1 MGPATDECCDVHE
14 SQWDSTP
21 LSRFERIHLMPSTRA
36 TAGRVV
42 AAGVAAVAL
51 AAIIG
56 AVAFGA
62 GQQPSSSPT
71 PTASPTST
79 PAPTSPPTPVPATPA
94 PTTEAVGVPPV
105 VVLDTIEDQDPRI
118 VIDDQTGRLVAARS
132 GHAGDGMSV
141 PWNSARVDQVDPTT
155 LQVTWVG
162 FPGEEDDVLTVDAKG
177 GALVLIFDQKA
188 PYANTD
194 ALGADR
200 VLVLTFDSPV
210 DATKVD
216 VGFPSVEASF

>member
-1 MGPATDECCDVHE
+1 
-14 SQWDSTP
+14 
-21 LSRFERIHLMPSTRA
+21 MPSTRA
-36 TAGRVV
+36 TAGRV
-42 AAGVAAVAL
+42 AGAGVAAVAL
-51 AAIIG
+51 TAIIG

-62 GQQPSSSPT
+62 GQQPSSSPA

-79 PAPTSPPTPVPATPA
+79 PAPTTPATPIPANPA
-94 PTTEAVGVPPV
+94 PTAGLVGVPPV
-105 VVLDTIEDQDPRI
+105 VVLDTIDDQDPR
-118 VIDDQTGRLVAARS
+118 VAIDDQTGRLIAARS

-141 PWNSARVDQVDPTT
+141 RWNSARIDQVDPTT
-155 LQVTWVG
+155 IRVTWVG
-162 FPGEEDDVLTVDAKG
+162 FPGEKDVVLTVDAKDG
-177 GALVLIFDQKA
+177 NPVLVFDQKA

-210 DATKVD
+210 DATTVD

>member
-1 MGPATDECCDVHE
+1 
-14 SQWDSTP
+14 
-21 LSRFERIHLMPSTRA
+21 MPSTRA
-36 TAGRVV
+36 TAGRVA

-51 AAIIG
+51 ATIIG

-62 GQQPSSSPT
+62 GQQPSNSPT

-79 PAPTSPPTPVPATPA
+79 PAPTSPATPIPATPA
-94 PTTEAVGVPPV
+94 PTAEPVGVPAV
-105 VVLDTIEDQDPRI
+105 VVLDTINDQDPRLA
-118 VIDDQTGRLVAARS
+118 IDDQTGRLVTARS
-132 GHAGDGMSV
+132 GQGGDGMSV
-141 PWNSARVDQVDPTT
+141 RWNSAKVDQVDPTT
-155 LQVTWVG
+155 IRVTWVG
-162 FPGEEDDVLTVDAKG
+162 FPGEEDVVLTVDAKDG
-177 GALVLIFDQKA
+177 TPVLIFDQKA

-200 VLVLTFDSPV
+200 VLILTFDSPV

>member
-1 MGPATDECCDVHE
+1 
-14 SQWDSTP
+14 
-21 LSRFERIHLMPSTRA
+21 MPSTRA
-36 TAGRVV
+36 TAGRVA

-62 GQQPSSSPT
+62 GRQPASSPT

-79 PAPTSPPTPVPATPA
+79 PAPTSPATPVPPTPVPSAEP
-94 PTTEAVGVPPV
+94 VGVPPV
-105 VVLDTIEDQDPRI
+105 VVLDTIDDQDPRLA
-118 VIDDQTGRLVAARS
+118 IDDQTGRLVAARS

-141 PWNSARVDQVDPTT
+141 RWNSARVDQVDPMTI
-155 LQVTWVG
+155 QVTWVG
-162 FPGEEDDVLTVDAKG
+162 FPGEEDVVLTVDAEG
-177 GALVLIFDQKA
+177 GTPVLVFDQKA

-200 VLVLTFDSPV
+200 VLILAFDSPV
-210 DATKVD
+210 DVTKVE

>member
-1 MGPATDECCDVHE
+1 
-14 SQWDSTP
+14 
-21 LSRFERIHLMPSTRA
+21 MPSTRA
-36 TAGRVV
+36 TVGRVA

-62 GQQPSSSPT
+62 GRQPASNPT

-79 PAPTSPPTPVPATPA
+79 PAPTPSATPVPATPV
-94 PTTEAVGVPPV
+94 PTAEPVGVPPV
-105 VVLDTIEDQDPRI
+105 VVLDTIDDQDPRLA
-118 VIDDQTGRLVAARS
+118 IDDQTGRLVAARS

-141 PWNSARVDQVDPTT
+141 RWNSARVDQVDPTT
-155 LQVTWVG
+155 IQVTWVG
-162 FPGEEDDVLTVDAKG
+162 FPGAEDVVLTVDARG
-177 GALVLIFDQKA
+177 GAPVLIFDQRA
-188 PYANTD
+188 PYASTD

-200 VLVLTFDSPV
+200 VLILTFDSPV
-210 DATKVD
+210 EATKVD